1 MVVVSEIMIYF
12 KLENIKNDQDLIKI
26 IGKIKQSVYK
36 ISDHSNKILVVKIQ
50 EITRD
55 DSGMIPK
62 LEYKN

>member
-1 MVVVSEIMIYF
+1 MLYF
-12 KLENIKNDQDLIKI
+12 KLENIKSDQDLMKI
-26 IGKIKQSVYK
+26 ISKIKHSISK

-55 DSGMIPK
+55 DSDMIPK

>member
-1 MVVVSEIMIYF
+1 MVVSEIMLYF
-12 KLENIKNDQDLIKI
+12 KLENIKSDQDLMKI
-26 IGKIKQSVYK
+26 IGKIKQSVSK

-50 EITRD
+50 EITSD

>member
-1 MVVVSEIMIYF
+1 VVVSEIMIYF
-12 KLENIKNDQDLIKI
+12 KLENIKSDQDLMKI
-26 IGKIKQSVYK
+26 ISKIKHSISK

>member
-1 MVVVSEIMIYF
+1 MVVVSEIMLYF
-12 KLENIKNDQDLIKI
+12 KLENIKSDQDLMKI
-26 IGKIKQSVYK
+26 IGKIKHSISR